1 MPVRPSG
8 GQWEAAGHPVRGH
21 APVTCRKLMRPH
33 SRGDGC
39 RGGLGRTGPCQE
51 VWKWLALFRA
61 HHVRG
66 GGGTA
71 SGTGLADLLR
81 DTVSSEELY
90 HEAMSCACVG
100 RTQQPGGGGG
110 WFRQAHTVHGAR
122 VGISKSILKQSSQT
136 LYRSCNYEGFHSTP
150 EFNYNRFIP
159 NVLH

>member
-1 MPVRPSG
+1 MCGTGRRVPVRPSG

-21 APVTCRKLMRPH
+21 APVTCRKLMRLH

-51 VWKWLALFRA
+51 VRKWLALFRA

-100 RTQQPGGGGG
+100 RTQQPVGGGVGSG
-110 WFRQAHTVHGAR
+110 RPTLIMVREWAFRKV
-122 VGISKSILKQSSQT
+122 
-136 LYRSCNYEGFHSTP
+136 F
-150 EFNYNRFIP
+150 
-159 NVLH
+159 

>member
-1 MPVRPSG
+1 MCGTGRRVPVRPSG

-51 VWKWLALFRA
+51 VRKWLALFRA

-100 RTQQPGGGGG
+100 RTQQPGRGGGLV
-110 WFRQAHTVHGAR
+110 QAGPRCSWCESGHFEKYSEA
-122 VGISKSILKQSSQT
+122 KQSDT
-136 LYRSCNYEGFHSTP
+136 LS
-150 EFNYNRFIP
+150 
-159 NVLH
+159 LL